1 MIIHSGYKR
10 LLPNNVVFLYVRI
23 LARYK
28 IEWNRFLS
36 MMAITTPV
44 LSLKSVYARH
54 KQTYT
59 NSTNFL
65 TCMSYTLWLLVC
77 VCVCTKVTQGRIEHV
92 WHTFIKMNIYMEKCR
107 RRRGSVSIQLVCG
120 ENMYCESLC
129 LCSVFHWAKNAG
141 KVWVLCKVW
150 R

>member
-10 LLPNNVVFLYVRI
+10 LLPNNVIFLYVRI

-65 TCMSYTLWLLVC
+65 TCMSYTLWVLVC
-77 VCVCTKVTQGRIEHV
+77 VCVCMYESNTRTNWACLTHIHKNEYLHGKVSSSTRFCV
-92 WHTFIKMNIYMEKCR
+92 HTAGVRWKFVLWKFVSVFRFPLSEKCR
-107 RRRGSVSIQLVCG
+107 
-120 ENMYCESLC
+120 ESLGF
-129 LCSVFHWAKNAG
+129 V
-141 KVWVLCKVW
+141 
-150 R
+150 